1 MFRGRP
7 PVAGSQKYIEK
18 FGINSSGDPKK
29 DVPIAKNIAIK
40 VKKTLANKTKKLSAA
55 KNIKIKAKKTLAN
68 NNKKEAPVSINIIGD
83 SNDVMPSTSNLSSKK
98 NNKRKRSNDDED
110 DEDYEI
116 DENVCKI

>member
-40 VKKTLANKTKKLSAA
+40 VKKTLANNNKKLSAA

-68 NNKKEAPVSINIIGD
+68 NNKKEAPVSIKIIGD
-83 SNDVMPSTSNLSSKK
+83 SNDVMPSTSNVSS
-98 NNKRKRSNDDED
+98 KRKRSNDDED

-116 DENVCKI
+116 DEKVCKI

>member
-29 DVPIAKNIAIK
+29 DVPIIKNNIKKLSVAKNI
-40 VKKTLANKTKKLSAA
+40 TT
-55 KNIKIKAKKTLAN
+55 KAKKTLAN
-68 NNKKEAPVSINIIGD
+68 NNKKEAPVSINIIWD
-83 SNDVMPSTSNLSSKK
+83 SNDVMPSTSNVSSKK

>member
-1 MFRGRP
+1 MCRII
-7 PVAGSQKYIEK
+7 SL
-18 FGINSSGDPKK
+18 NSTYSGLKK
-29 DVPIAKNIAIK
+29 QN
-40 VKKTLANKTKKLSAA
+40 
-55 KNIKIKAKKTLAN
+55 KAKKTLAN

-83 SNDVMPSTSNLSSKK
+83 SNDVIPSTSNVSPKK

>member
-29 DVPIAKNIAIK
+29 DVPIIKNKKLSVAKNITTK
-40 VKKTLANKTKKLSAA
+40 AN
-55 KNIKIKAKKTLAN
+55 KTLAN

-83 SNDVMPSTSNLSSKK
+83 SNDVMPSTSNVSSKK

>member
-29 DVPIAKNIAIK
+29 DVPIIKNKNKKLSVAKNITTK
-40 VKKTLANKTKKLSAA
+40 AN
-55 KNIKIKAKKTLAN
+55 KTLAN

-83 SNDVMPSTSNLSSKK
+83 SNDVMPSTSNVSSKK
-98 NNKRKRSNDDED
+98 NNKHKRSNDDED